1 MDATLVKKM
10 VADFRVKVGFAG
22 AEEHCF
28 APWYLHQTFH
38 LAEGVALAQSS
49 DGNFDFGIDGFAF
62 EDKRKVVLVQAK
74 YTDSLQLINRGFRE
88 MAKSLNEIGRSLEG
102 LGAEA
107 PIQNKVLVNLRAAL
121 NRLTEEE
128 RKVLVF
134 EFQVLHLSPEDE
146 VILANKF
153 RDAMT
158 SLRDAVESQLD
169 DHEFLIRQVGPRA
182 LGPHEVVFVPPEES
196 SLRLRG
202 AHSFA
207 AGPNCQMITGI
218 GHLSDLVELYK
229 VRRDNLFSRNVRY
242 FLTSKKNTEKGP
254 AGKMRS
260 TLKEMS
266 VEAKVDP
273 ERFATY
279 HNGITLFARKAV
291 VDGDGVKLRDP
302 FVLNGCQTVKNAFLF
317 RYEKSMRDRI
327 KPELWDR
334 IAVPVRIIDTG
345 EDELVRAITVNNNR
359 QNSMSA
365 AALRSNDP
373 VQIRLESR
381 FRERRI
387 LYQRQEGAFD
397 AIWATNPEL
406 LEDEFANT
414 QGRAVDIH
422 ALARSIAASMGKV
435 AWALHPND
443 LFESDKGYES
453 CFDEERT
460 LASIVYLTF
469 LQNVHDVI
477 GLVLKKDLHLAP
489 KSGGPKPARFI
500 FQTICLLTRY
510 LAREDMG
517 DFVAEWGTRLYGRG
531 GAFREEIRKILNSPK
546 SRIRAE
552 LSANF
557 MTLEKADTEQMTHAF
572 ERCQKELKLRDNIDP
587 FAAFKDIDNTT
598 PIAGD
603 AEPEDDEHVE

>member
-1 MDATLVKKM
+1 MDAALVRKM
-10 VADFRVKVGFAG
+10 VAEFRVRVGFTG
-22 AEEHCF
+22 SEDHCF

-38 LAEGVALAQSS
+38 LAEATALAQAS
-49 DGNFDFGIDGFAF
+49 DGNYDFGIDGFAF
-62 EDKRKVVLVQAK
+62 EGARKVVLVQAK
-74 YTDSLQLINRGFRE
+74 YTDNLQHINKGFKE
-88 MAKSLNEIGRSLEG
+88 MAKALNEIARGLEG

-121 NRLTEEE
+121 NRLTEDE
-128 RKVLVF
+128 RKSLIF
-134 EFQVLHLSPEDE
+134 EFQVLHLSPDDE

-158 SLRDAVESQLD
+158 SLKEAAETELA
-169 DHEFLIRQVGPRA
+169 DHVLQIRQVGPRA
-182 LGPHEVVFVPPEES
+182 LGPHEVVSVPPAES

-202 AHSFA
+202 AHSFS

-218 GHLSDLVELYK
+218 GYLADLVELYR
-229 VRRDNLFSRNVRY
+229 VRRDDLFSRNVRY

-260 TLKEMS
+260 TLKEMT
-266 VEAKVDP
+266 VEGKIEP
-273 ERFATY
+273 ERFATF
-279 HNGITLFARKAV
+279 HNGLTLFARKAV
-291 VDGDGVKLRDP
+291 VHGDGVKLRDP

-317 RYEKSMRDRI
+317 RHDKGVRDRI

-345 EDELVRAITVNNNR
+345 EEELVRSITVNNNR

-381 FRERRI
+381 FRDRSI

-406 LEDEFANT
+406 LEDEFENT

-422 ALARSIAASMGKV
+422 ELARSIAASMGKV

-443 LFESDKGYES
+443 LFESDKAYEA
-453 CFDEERT
+453 CFDEEKT

-477 GLVLKKDLHLAP
+477 GLVLKKDLNLEP
-489 KSGGPKPARFI
+489 KAGGPKPARFI

-510 LAREDMG
+510 LAREDMSE
-517 DFVAEWGTRLYGRG
+517 FVATWGTRLYGRS
-531 GAFREEIRKILNSPK
+531 GAFREELRKILNSPK

-552 LSANF
+552 LAANF
-557 MTLEKADTEQMTHAF
+557 MKLEGGDTELINHAF
-572 ERCQKELKLRDNIDP
+572 ERCQKDLKLRDNIDP
-587 FAAFKDIDNTT
+587 FAAFKDLDQTT
-598 PIAGD
+598 SAD
-603 AEPEDDEHVE
+603 SDHDEEQEYDQ